1 MEKEK
6 KSTSKSKSPKKQE
19 TLQQSQVLQVPQSQT
34 TNQTSSSA
42 IDQDRSTPQ
51 ETVCLES
58 STAKT
63 PNRKGKTAKATEEES
78 FSQLGRTIQRLR
90 QAYNLTL
97 SQLSDQSGVAKSII
111 SQIERNE
118 TNPTLSTI
126 WRLSQ
131 ALNITIEEVLSKEE
145 ELPLIQHQKEQ
156 DQPVLKSEDG
166 LCTLKIIGWINTVDW
181 VQWYDV
187 QMLPGGVIESDPHQR
202 GAVENITVLS
212 GDVEVFIN
220 QKSIGTVS
228 TGETLRYRGDFPH
241 QIKNIGQQEARLT
254 MVNILKRTV
263 ME

>member
-1 MEKEK
+1 MDKDQSKNLYEKTPAKTSAKKTSNTITVEDDLELATVSTEPIIQKEKEK
-6 KSTSKSKSPKKQE
+6 ETTNRKSKS
-19 TLQQSQVLQVPQSQT
+19 T
-34 TNQTSSSA
+34 
-42 IDQDRSTPQ
+42 
-51 ETVCLES
+51 
-58 STAKT
+58 
-63 PNRKGKTAKATEEES
+63 KANEEES

-90 QAYNLTL
+90 QAYHLTL

-145 ELPLIQHQKEQ
+145 ELPLIEHQKEQ
-156 DQPVLKSEDG
+156 DQPLLKSQDG
-166 LCTLKIIGWINTVDW
+166 LCTLRIIGWLDTVDW

-187 QMLPGGVIESDPHQR
+187 QMLPEGVIESEPHQR
-202 GAVENITVLS
+202 GAVENISVLS
-212 GDVEVFIN
+212 GEVEVLIN
-220 QKSIGTVS
+220 QRSIGTVK

-241 QIKNIGQQEARLT
+241 QIKNIGQVEARLT